1 MKLLSPPEYGLP
13 EQFDHWRPTQEHAM
27 TTMLECKKRVMA
39 VCAPTG
45 LGKSLLAVGAAKIS
59 NLPTCIVTNSKGLQ
73 NQYLKDFQ
81 SVGMVDIRGKK
92 NYTCDM
98 KEDYTCEE
106 GHASRCPYMG
116 TVGCPY
122 SQAGMRAAT
131 SSLVV
136 TNYDKWIA
144 AKRFGQGMEHFK
156 QIILDEAH
164 DSFDALS
171 RALQISLS
179 YREIEENLKL
189 DAPKN
194 TSEFSSWKTWAPAAR
209 AVAEVYMKAAHQ
221 RITEHSDPKPS
232 WVKHYTHMRNLVRRL
247 AVLSTA
253 RATDWVVDDADK
265 GFVFDPIRPGKYAE
279 SNLLLKVEK
288 IIMLS
293 ATLRPKSLFM
303 LGIGK
308 ENFDYI
314 ELNSEFDPKRSPIYY
329 IPTMRVDERNRG
341 EMATLWIKLD
351 QIAARRRDRKG
362 LVHTVSFPR
371 QKEIKK
377 ASRFGEYMLINDKGD
392 PPTEMIE
399 EFKQSG
405 AGTILV
411 SPSIGTGYDFPDDEA
426 RWQFMAKIP
435 FDPPSKIVKAREAD
449 DKEYR
454 GYRAMQKLVQAFGR
468 INRSKK
474 DWGES
479 FICDQHI
486 DWFMPRYGHL
496 APKAFHNFFRKVD
509 VVPLPPQIEA
519 MK

>member
-1 MKLLSPPEYGLP
+1 MKLLPPPQYGLP
-13 EQFDHWRPTQEHAM
+13 EHFDSWRPSQEHA
-27 TTMLECKKRVMA
+27 LDIVLNSKKRVVA
-39 VCAPTG
+39 ASIPTG
-45 LGKSLLAVGAAKIS
+45 GGKSLIAAAVAKIS
-59 NLPTCIVTNSKGLQ
+59 NLPTCIITNSRGLQ
-73 NQYLKDFQ
+73 TQYMGDFQ
-81 SVGMVDIRGKK
+81 SVGMVDIRGRR
-92 NYTCDM
+92 NYVCDM
-98 KEDYTCEE
+98 KEDFTCEE
-106 GHASRCPYMG
+106 GHASRCPFMG
-116 TVGCPY
+116 TVGCPE
-122 SQAGMRAAT
+122 SQARMRAAT
-131 SSLVV
+131 SSTVV

-144 AKRFGQGMEHFK
+144 ARRFGQGMEHFK
-156 QIILDEAH
+156 QIILDESH
-164 DSFDALS
+164 DAFDALS
-171 RALQISLS
+171 RALQINLS
-179 YREIEENLKL
+179 FKEIEEGLKL

-209 AVAEVYMKAAHQ
+209 AVAEVYMRAAHQ

-329 IPTMRVDERNRG
+329 IPTMRVDARNADS
-341 EMATLWIKLD
+341 MATLWIKLD

-362 LVHTVSFPR
+362 IVHTVSFLR
-371 QKEIKK
+371 QQDVVGT
-377 ASRFGEYMLINDKGD
+377 SRFASSMLINEKGE

-399 EFKQSG
+399 QFKASPD
-405 AGTILV
+405 GTILV
-411 SPSIGTGYDFPDDEA
+411 SPSVGTGYDFPGSEA

-454 GYRAMQKLVQAFGR
+454 GYRAMQKMVQAFGR
-468 INRSKK
+468 STRSKS
-474 DWGES
+474 DWSEN
-479 FICDQHI
+479 FICDDHLS
-486 DWFMPRYGHL
+486 WFLPKFGHL

-509 VVPLPPQIEA
+509 VVPPPPQIEA